1 MAKSLQQVLGWT
13 PLTKAI
19 KATTSGIPQPLP
31 ESFMKEGTKF
41 PGISGKY
48 RRTTG
53 ERRTVP
59 LSKWGSPS
67 RKLNLR
73 DMGEVDVRLL
83 HTFNNHTFDALL
95 FSNLQKLESYELDM
109 AFDEVKRQTEE
120 AARRYANTRTAATL
134 MVLNNGILYWDGDG
148 DLLPSSSGSTESHS
162 FQMNANNQNQLNSI
176 ITASWAL
183 TNTDI
188 PLQLR
193 NLKQRA
199 WQLTGFPLKYAF
211 YGVNVPSY
219 MSQNNYVLDYLSRN
233 PAMNAK
239 YLESDHGEIPNGLFG
254 LQWVPC
260 YESFYEDADGT
271 NQEIWGDDEVV
282 FTPEP
287 DDTWWEILQ
296 GGFRIPTTL
305 GPTSDAVSA
314 IQSTKLVHGTFAYA
328 GITMD
333 PPQILHYHGD
343 TFLPSLKNPDV
354 IYQADVTP

>member
-188 PLQLR
+188 PLQ
-193 NLKQRA
+193 
-199 WQLTGFPLKYAF
+199 
-211 YGVNVPSY
+211 
-219 MSQNNYVLDYLSRN
+219 
-233 PAMNAK
+233 
-239 YLESDHGEIPNGLFG
+239 
-254 LQWVPC
+254 
-260 YESFYEDADGT
+260 
-271 NQEIWGDDEVV
+271 
-282 FTPEP
+282 
-287 DDTWWEILQ
+287 
-296 GGFRIPTTL
+296 
-305 GPTSDAVSA
+305 
-314 IQSTKLVHGTFAYA
+314 
-328 GITMD
+328 
-333 PPQILHYHGD
+333 
-343 TFLPSLKNPDV
+343 
-354 IYQADVTP
+354 